1 MARFRLPETITYWIP
16 VFDATTG
23 QLSTSGVG
31 IKAAART
38 ANRSEE
44 IITDKG
50 KERMISKLAVY
61 TEAVIE
67 SDYMLAV
74 GDFEGLAL
82 DTDTMDVNRV
92 LAASNV
98 PTGTTVR
105 RVLI

>member
-1 MARFRLPETITYWIP
+1 M
-16 VFDATTG
+16 FDAATG

-38 ANRSEE
+38 SNRSEE

-61 TEAVIE
+61 TEAIIQP
-67 SDYMLAV
+67 DYMLAV
-74 GDFEGLAL
+74 GDFEGQAL

-92 LAASNV
+92 LVASSV
-98 PTGTTVR
+98 PIGTTVR